1 MIEIIKVKK
10 DDRKMTKRIVKE
22 NRNDTEVIIHL
33 HTLDEEAIKI
43 TDKNNGKRY
52 ARFVKHIACIAA
64 HWYM

>member
-22 NRNDTEVIIHL
+22 NRNDTEVITHL